1 MLYEEKGITAADDDL
16 SDVACGCRSIC
27 FTGKCGNSGKTFK
40 AGDSVITE
48 SRKNG
53 FDVLTITQILRIR
66 VHGEYE
72 FIIIGDAF
80 QYVLTDNQP
89 ARHSWSKHL
98 VVQLSGTERVCHAT
112 NIRSH
117 VIVFEDGTRN
127 LVCTDYHRPDF
138 PITSVTV
145 PSWPIEGDM
154 VLVKGDDVEPWRA
167 LVQTVRSRAMTIK
180 ALFYVPHPRWGKE
193 SKWGYVKVLYPKTYH
208 GNRFWEFVKALGEDK
223 EWLSS

>member
-1 MLYEEKGITAADDDL
+1 MLYEEKGITAADDYL

-66 VHGEYE
+66 VYGEYE
-72 FIIIGDAF
+72 VIIIGDAF
-80 QYVLTDNQP
+80 QYLLTDNQP

-112 NIRSH
+112 NIRRH
-117 VIVFEDGTRN
+117 VILFEDGPRN
-127 LVCTDYHRPDF
+127 LV
-138 PITSVTV
+138 
-145 PSWPIEGDM
+145 
-154 VLVKGDDVEPWRA
+154 
-167 LVQTVRSRAMTIK
+167 
-180 ALFYVPHPRWGKE
+180 
-193 SKWGYVKVLYPKTYH
+193 
-208 GNRFWEFVKALGEDK
+208 
-223 EWLSS
+223 